1 MLRTAN
7 DQDIPAIETLMR
19 ASVLGLFP
27 GFHDDAETAAA
38 AEFITELDRDLV
50 SDGTFFVIEEEDELV
65 ACGGWSRRAK
75 LHTGTGHTHE
85 EDARLL
91 DPATEPARVR
101 AMFVHPGQT
110 RRGLAR
116 QILSAAEQ
124 AAQGE
129 GFGEFVLMATR
140 PGIPLYTALGFAVV
154 EETAFS
160 TPNGVRLEC
169 AVMRKRLS

>member
-1 MLRTAN
+1 MLRTATAE
-7 DQDIPAIETLMR
+7 DIPATEELMR

-27 GFHDDAETAAA
+27 GFHDPAETGAAA
-38 AEFITELDRDLV
+38 RFITDLDRDLV
-50 SDGTFFVIEEEDELV
+50 ADGTYYVIEEQGELV

-75 LHTGTGHTHE
+75 LHTGTGHTHDD
-85 EDARLL
+85 DARLL

-101 AMFVHPGQT
+101 AMFVRPDRT

-116 QILSAAEQ
+116 QILAAAESAAQ
-124 AAQGE
+124 AE

-140 PGIPLYTALGFAVV
+140 PGVPLYRALGFVVV
-154 EETAFS
+154 EETSFA

-169 AVMRKRLS
+169 AVMHKPIG